1 MDNFDEKQA
10 NDYLKAYQND
20 GKDKSLEN
28 YLSDL
33 KVSFDS
39 IKFDVSSFKL
49 FKSFILNVISCP
61 TMNERDNV
69 ATSALTL
76 AEIHRRKAG
85 SSDFYI
91 ECLTKY
97 INADGKLNKAK
108 CIEILD
114 SALKTAIYE
123 DAIRAIACNLKEHKN
138 DKGSFELLYV
148 CCKTINSCKF
158 ELIGGKTKY
167 QVGYSFLNEVEE
179 SGYNIPRLTGFRHP
193 FMTLRLHSFEK
204 KCNTEGISR

>member
-10 NDYLKAYQND
+10 NECLKAYQND
-20 GKDKSLEN
+20 EKDKSLEN

-33 KVSFDS
+33 KVSFDP
-39 IKFDVSSFKL
+39 IKFDVSSFKS
-49 FKSFILNVISCP
+49 FKCFILNVISCP
-61 TMNERDNV
+61 TMNKGDNV
-69 ATSALTL
+69 AASALTL
-76 AEIHRRKAG
+76 AEKHRRKTG
-85 SSDFYI
+85 NSDFHI

-108 CIEILD
+108 CIEVLD

-123 DAIRAIACNLKEHKN
+123 DAIHAITNNLKEHKN

-148 CCKTINSCKF
+148 CCKKINSCEF

-179 SGYNIPRLTGFRHP
+179 SGYIIPKWTGFHHP

-204 KCNTEGISR
+204 KCNKDGTTR